1 MNVDAPGPADSS
13 IRPLHLRRVS
23 DLQARLSRQ
32 LAGGLVW
39 PLDAADLPWP
49 SAELLLSPAAPLETS
64 DPSAVHLQGR
74 HGTLQWHDG
83 SLLTLLTGVQYPA
96 DAPPEVIHDL
106 HRLALARIPPALME
120 CLGGPFHVLAADQ
133 SPGNGECRDSSVL
146 QCLLTL
152 TDINEDCHT
161 FLLQASADTL
171 CRWSASPGWQRHAL
185 DLRAAHALPA
195 PLRQLSFTGGLHLG
209 RRPIHVDRL
218 ARIGVGDALLL
229 PAGDDALKPPLHMI
243 LGSALAKVCQH
254 DDDSYVFQG
263 WVPQA
268 PPLSNPSHVKAIEKV
283 PPIMDALKVDLDF
296 VVGRLSMTV
305 AELTALNSGRILPLE
320 LATPPRVR
328 IVAHGTE
335 LGSGE
340 LIELD
345 GRLAVE
351 ITDWGTRP

>member
-1 MNVDAPGPADSS
+1 MNVDASGPADSS
-13 IRPLHLRRVS
+13 ARPLHLRRVS

-39 PLDAADLPWP
+39 PLDTPDLPWP
-49 SAELLLSPAAPLETS
+49 RAELLLSPAAPLEDH
-64 DPSAVHLQGR
+64 DPTRVCLQGR
-74 HGTLQWHDG
+74 HGTLHLHDG

-96 DAPPEVIHDL
+96 DAPAAVIHDL
-106 HRLALARIPPALME
+106 HRLALARIPPALVE
-120 CLGGPFHVLAADQ
+120 CLGGPFHVFASDQ
-133 SPGNGECRDSSVL
+133 SPSDTGCGDSSDL

-152 TDINEDCHT
+152 TDVNEDCHT
-161 FLLQASADTL
+161 FLLQASAATL
-171 CRWSASPGWQRHAL
+171 CRWSASAGWQRHAL
-185 DLRAAHALPA
+185 DLRATRALPA

-209 RRPIHVDRL
+209 RRAIHADRL
-218 ARIGVGDALLL
+218 ARIGVGDALLI
-229 PAGDDALKPPLHMI
+229 PPGDDALKPPLRML
-243 LGSALAKVCQH
+243 LGSALANVCQRA
-254 DDDSYVFQG
+254 DDSYVFQG
-263 WVPQA
+263 WVPNP

>member
-1 MNVDAPGPADSS
+1 MNADSPSPANSS
-13 IRPLHLRRVS
+13 IRTLHLRRVS
-23 DLQARLSRQ
+23 DLEARLSRQ

-39 PLDAADLPWP
+39 PLDSPDLPW
-49 SAELLLSPAAPLETS
+49 SQAELMLVPASPLDHRDPTS
-64 DPSAVHLQGR
+64 VRLQGR
-74 HGTLQWHDG
+74 HGLLQWDDG
-83 SLLTLLTGVQYPA
+83 GLLTLLTGVQYPA
-96 DAPPEVIHDL
+96 DAPAEVIHDL
-106 HRLALARIPPALME
+106 HRLAVPRIPPAWME
-120 CLGGPFHVLAADQ
+120 CLGGPFHVLAPDQ
-133 SPGNGECRDSSVL
+133 SPSGSVSGDSPAL

-152 TDINEDCHT
+152 TDVNEDCHT
-161 FLLQASADTL
+161 FLLHASAETL
-171 CRWSASPGWQRHAL
+171 CRWSASAGWQRHAL
-185 DLRAAHALPA
+185 DLRATAALPA

-209 RRPIHVDRL
+209 RRAIHVDRL

-229 PAGDDALKPPLHMI
+229 PPGDDVLKPPLRMI
-243 LGSALAKVCQH
+243 LGSALANVCQQA
-254 DDDSYVFQG
+254 DDSYVFQG
-263 WVPQA
+263 WVPNA

-283 PPIMDALKVDLDF
+283 SPIMDALKVDLDF